1 MFSAGIT
8 FLPTKNLDLTSKIYR
23 EILGLPLR
31 LDQGS
36 CHIFQITPESHIG
49 FCTGLKSVDS
59 PHEIIITLV
68 TDDVDDVYK
77 YLVAN
82 GAQADAPPRIN
93 EQFQI
98 HHFFITDP
106 NGYRIEI
113 QKFLDPRW

>member
-8 FLPTKNLDLTSKIYR
+8 FLPTKNLVLTSKFYR
-23 EILGLPLR
+23 ETLGLPLR

-36 CHIFQITPESHIG
+36 CHIFQITQESHIG
-49 FCTGLKSVDS
+49 FCTELKAVDQ
-59 PHEIIITLV
+59 PNEIIITLV
-68 TDDVDDVYK
+68 TDDVEAAFQS
-77 YLVAN
+77 LGAN

-93 EQFQI
+93 DQFQI

-106 NGYRIEI
+106 NGYRVEI

>member
-8 FLPTKNLDLTSKIYR
+8 FLPTKNLDLTSKFYK
-23 EILGLPLR
+23 ETLGLPLR

-36 CHIFQITPESHIG
+36 CYIFQITPESHIG
-49 FCTGLKSVDS
+49 FCTGLKTVDK
-59 PHEIIITLV
+59 PYEIIITLL
-68 TDDVDDVYK
+68 TDDVEGVYK
-77 YLVAN
+77 SLVEKS
-82 GAQADAPPRIN
+82 AQADAPPRIN

-106 NGYRIEI
+106 NGYRVEI